1 MFTGV
6 YTSYRNFGSSDPFA
20 LKLTSYNKDRPEV
33 LHIYLHAKRPT
44 QSCMAYLK
52 HTARFSAIG
61 ISVEVLRGHISNRY
75 YKGKSGY
82 PKKTMLQVHAI

>member
-44 QSCMAYLK
+44 QS
-52 HTARFSAIG
+52 
-61 ISVEVLRGHISNRY
+61 
-75 YKGKSGY
+75 
-82 PKKTMLQVHAI
+82 

>member
-44 QSCMAYLK
+44 QSWDFYDQ
-52 HTARFSAIG
+52 
-61 ISVEVLRGHISNRY
+61 
-75 YKGKSGY
+75 KSKYVCEIPLLIYVG
-82 PKKTMLQVHAI
+82 